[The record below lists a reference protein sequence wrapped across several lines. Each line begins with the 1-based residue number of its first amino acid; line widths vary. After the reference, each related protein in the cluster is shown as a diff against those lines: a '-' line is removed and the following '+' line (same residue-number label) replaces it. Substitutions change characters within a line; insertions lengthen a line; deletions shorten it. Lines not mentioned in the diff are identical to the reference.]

1 MVNFL
6 VRKKWENT
14 KTIMNYEGILEEN
27 VSTCKELCKIETILK
42 KRPKYITQEQREDCY
57 SKFDK
62 DYIIVV
68 Y

>member
-1 MVNFL
+1 
-6 VRKKWENT
+6 
-14 KTIMNYEGILEEN
+14 MNYEGILEEN